1 MRMRKNKSGISMPI
15 NVNVRYDATLQKIT
29 GCREEPIMMS
39 EDITFLPGTLG
50 FDINGIPPKTYTS
63 LVGGDIVNFSVPA
76 SFK

>member
-1 MRMRKNKSGISMPI
+1 MRMRTNKSGISMPI
-15 NVNVRYDATLQKIT
+15 NVNVRY
-29 GCREEPIMMS
+29 P
-39 EDITFLPGTLG
+39 PGTPG